1 MSSPASDYGHT
12 SAFDS
17 ASASHTHAR
26 TPPSSYSHHSS
37 AAPHTPKIL
46 PAVAAAVSSQAV
58 QDDARASSKPPGL
71 MWRLRGGRPSST
83 GGSPQPPSFE
93 PRALQDPSIRGARPP
108 SSLCNPPSSLL
119 NPPPAPGAARRSS
132 DMDGWRPPPGQPQPQ
147 PSPALSDGSADGGD
161 GERREGLLRPGL
173 AVLLPASHSTRSL
186 GDHVDYLCLIG
197 ARVNERVE
205 SAATFVT
212 MDSVDEA
219 REGDAGDGG
228 EWLPPLPS
236 RFGG

>member
-1 MSSPASDYGHT
+1 M
-12 SAFDS
+12 
-17 ASASHTHAR
+17 
-26 TPPSSYSHHSS
+26 
-37 AAPHTPKIL
+37 
-46 PAVAAAVSSQAV
+46 
-58 QDDARASSKPPGL
+58 
-71 MWRLRGGRPSST
+71 
-83 GGSPQPPSFE
+83 E
-93 PRALQDPSIRGARPP
+93 
-108 SSLCNPPSSLL
+108 
-119 NPPPAPGAARRSS
+119 
-132 DMDGWRPPPGQPQPQ
+132 GWRPPPGQPQPL

-186 GDHVDYLCLIG
+186 GDHVDYSRPIG
-197 ARVNERVE
+197 ARVNVRME